1 MKLEIIAAAIL
12 ATALITP
19 TFAEDKPTTE
29 APKAVAPK
37 AQKNTPSKRH
47 SHVED
52 RHGIKARISRPA
64 SPSLSTRRSTA
75 IRKTSNRLSGC

>member
-1 MKLEIIAAAIL
+1 MKLEIVAAAIL

-19 TFAEDKPTTE
+19 TFAQDKPTTE
-29 APKAVAPK
+29 APKVVAPK

-52 RHGIKARISRPA
+52 RHGIKSADQSA
-64 SPSLSTRRSTA
+64 SDSKPVDASKHSHP
-75 IRKTSNRLSGC
+75 KDK

>member
-19 TFAEDKPTTE
+19 TFAEDKTPAE
-29 APKAVAPK
+29 ALKAVAPK

-52 RHGIKARISRPA
+52 RHGIKPA
-64 SPSLSTRRSTA
+64 NQAADEP
-75 IRKTSNRLSGC
+75 KPVDTSKHSHPKDR

>member
-1 MKLEIIAAAIL
+1 MKLKIIAAAAI
-12 ATALITP
+12 ATAFIMP
-19 TFAEDKPTTE
+19 TFAEEKPTTE

-52 RHGIKARISRPA
+52 RHGIKPA
-64 SPSLSTRRSTA
+64 NQAADEP
-75 IRKTSNRLSGC
+75 KPVDTSKHSHPKDR

>member
-19 TFAEDKPTTE
+19 TFAADKPTTE
-29 APKAVAPK
+29 EPKAVAPK

-52 RHGIKARISRPA
+52 RHGIKATDQSA
-64 SPSLSTRRSTA
+64 SESKPVD
-75 IRKTSNRLSGC
+75 TSKHSHPKDK